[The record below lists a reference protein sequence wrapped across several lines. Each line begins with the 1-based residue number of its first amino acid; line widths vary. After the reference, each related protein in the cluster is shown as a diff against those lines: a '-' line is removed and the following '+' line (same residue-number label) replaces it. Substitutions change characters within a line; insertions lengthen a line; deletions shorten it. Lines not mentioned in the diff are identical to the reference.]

1 MPHQLTLQQEERLL
15 TRLRDGESDAFR
27 ELYEAFSDRL
37 YRAVILPRIGVPD
50 LAEDVLRETFLT
62 TFEKIGAVRW
72 QGRSLYYWL
81 SRIAANK
88 VIDVHRANRRTDRF
102 VKGFTPFL
110 ELSNPGPPN
119 PEEAYL
125 IEERVSGVQ
134 SVIGTLLE
142 ALNPRYR
149 RAIELRFFEERAR
162 DECAAELEV
171 TLGNF
176 DVILFRA
183 IKRLKTLLERTGE
196 ASGKEPNEN

>member
-1 MPHQLTLQQEERLL
+1 MSPLTLKHEERLL
-15 TRLRDGESDAFR
+15 KRLQAGESDAFR
-27 ELYEAFSDRL
+27 ELYEAFSGRL
-37 YRAVILPRIGVPD
+37 YRAVIMPRIGAPD

-62 TFEKIGAVRW
+62 AFEKIGAVRW

-88 VIDVHRANRRTDRF
+88 VVDVHRANRRTERF

-134 SVIGTLLE
+134 HTVSTLIDG
-142 ALNPRYR
+142 LNPRYR
-149 RAIELRFFEERAR
+149 QAVELRFFEERPR
-162 DECAAELEV
+162 DECAAELGV

-183 IKRLKTLLERTGE
+183 IKRLKSLLERTSN
-196 ASGKEPNEN
+196 ASEEESIET